1 MTGKSIQIYLLT
13 GEIDGIKIAQ
23 VANRDIQATYIP
35 RNKLKE
41 FHDNGVAIYLLIGTY
56 DDTNEDVIYVGETE
70 EASTRIHQHNKGK
83 TFWNYA
89 VVLSSISKN
98 LNKADVKFL
107 ERYIYDAIKNASR
120 YKLENSSVPRDSYV
134 SQVRKAELIDIFETI
149 EFLLGG
155 AFNLY
160 PFKGIN
166 KHISINH
173 KQKQI
178 ETLKAEIEREE
189 TEVFYLYSR
198 GAEGKGYLLG
208 EGKKFVIMKGSKGVY
223 KDEKANRI
231 IEESNNLHKLVANL
245 LEEKII
251 KEMGGYYYFNVDY
264 ICSSPSHASDILS
277 LSSTNGWE
285 EWKNK
290 NNEKL
295 DKLR

>member
-1 MTGKSIQIYLLT
+1 MTGKSIQIYLQT

-41 FHDNGVAIYLLIGTY
+41 FHDNDVAIYLLIGTY

-70 EASTRIHQHNKGK
+70 ESSTRIHQHNKGK
-83 TFWNYA
+83 AFWNYA
-89 VVLSSISKN
+89 IVLSSISKN

-107 ERYIYDAIKNASR
+107 ERYIYDAIKNANR
-120 YKLENSSVPRDSYV
+120 YKLENSSVPRESYIN
-134 SQVRKAELIDIFETI
+134 QVRKAELTDIFETI

-160 PFKGIN
+160 PFKSIN
-166 KHISINH
+166 KHIAINH

-178 ETLKAEIEREE
+178 ESLKAEIEREE
-189 TEVFYLYSR
+189 TEVFYLCRR

-208 EGKKFVIMKGSKGVY
+208 EGKKFVIMQGSKGVS
-223 KDEKANRI
+223 KEKRANHI
-231 IEESNNLHKLVANL
+231 IEGSSNLLKLVAKL

-251 KEMGGYYYFNVDY
+251 KEMDGCYYFNVDY
-264 ICSSPSHASDILS
+264 ICSSPSQASDILS
-277 LSSTNGWE
+277 LASTNGWD